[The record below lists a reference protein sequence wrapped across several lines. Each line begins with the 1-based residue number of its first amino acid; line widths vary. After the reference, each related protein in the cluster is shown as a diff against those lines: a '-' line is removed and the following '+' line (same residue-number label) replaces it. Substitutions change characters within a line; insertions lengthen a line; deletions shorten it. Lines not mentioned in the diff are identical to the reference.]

1 MVKPFDH
8 DLKRKMKI
16 ACNPRPIDSEFK
28 NASDT
33 RANIVTN
40 TRTV

>member
-1 MVKPFDH
+1 
-8 DLKRKMKI
+8 MKI
-16 ACNPRPIDSEFK
+16 RHNPRPNGSDFK

-40 TRTV
+40 TTTLNDGT